1 MTHCNAGS
9 SSQNFSNPD
18 WEAIQSAIDVLFE
31 GYTSGFRFDTT
42 ALRLLSSKT
51 GAEIDEE
58 MQSVLKWGMFQRD
71 DGIYF
76 PFGHIANEET
86 RKDIMQFANV
96 WLDEYGCFEVS
107 ELYGFY
113 ADRLNAKIVRS
124 AADFEKFYGQIGNSD
139 VRCVAAPQIGN
150 RIARY
155 SNGNVWVTFKE
166 VAAKIIAAIADEFYG
181 SVNEDDL
188 HTKFCAF
195 STDLLAKIIKY
206 CAADELVRVEINDS
220 ICYQTFDA
228 LGLPEDFSDA
238 LSKTVERL
246 VDIGLEPSQEVLHTA
261 ISLKL
266 GVNFLSEYNLPDW
279 DTFRRLISLFYK
291 AEPRREWNRKVFG
304 EVTG

>member
-1 MTHCNAGS
+1 M
-9 SSQNFSNPD
+9 FF
-18 WEAIQSAIDVLFE
+18 VLFDD
-31 GYTSGFRFDTT
+31 YASGFRFEAT
-42 ALRLLSSKT
+42 ALRLLSGKT
-51 GAEIDEE
+51 GIEIDAN
-58 MQSVLKWGMFQRD
+58 MQSALKRQMFCRN

-76 PFGHIANEET
+76 LFDHVAGAET
-86 RKDIMQFANV
+86 REEIVQFADLL
-96 WLDEYGCFEVS
+96 LDEYGCFEVP
-107 ELYGFY
+107 ELYGLY
-113 ADRLNAKIVRS
+113 ADRLNAKIIGS
-124 AADFEKFYGQIGNSD
+124 AEDFEKFYGQIGNSD

-181 SVNEDDL
+181 SVSEDDL
-188 HTKFCAF
+188 HTKFYAF

-238 LSKTVERL
+238 LSETVERL
-246 VDIGLEPSQEVLHTA
+246 ADIGLEPSQEVLHTA

-291 AEPRREWNRKVFG
+291 AEPRRKWNRNVFG